1 MAAPNI
7 INVTNIKGKCNVANV
22 TTVFS
27 NLVVNEASSGKV
39 YKVNTLYVTNVLTQ
53 TSNVNI
59 GLVRSGYSY
68 AIVNTSLIPSGTTL
82 DVISKPLYMEEG
94 DYIQINAE
102 ANNYIHAVCSY
113 EELS

>member
-7 INVTNIKGKCNVANV
+7 VNVSDIRGKCNVANV
-22 TTVFS
+22 TTVFA
-27 NLVVNEASSGKV
+27 NLVVNQASSGKV
-39 YKVNTLYVTNVLTQ
+39 FKVNTLYVTNVLTS

-59 GLVRSGYSY
+59 ALVRSGYSY
-68 AIVNTSLIPSGTTL
+68 AIVNTSIIPSGTTL
-82 DVISKPLYMEEG
+82 DVITKALYMEEG

>member
-7 INVTNIKGKCNVANV
+7 VNVSDIRGKCNVANV
-22 TTVFS
+22 TTVFA
-27 NLVVNEASSGKV
+27 NLVVNQASSGKV
-39 YKVNTLYVTNVLTQ
+39 FKVNTLYVTNVLTQ

-59 GLVRSGYSY
+59 ALVRSGYSY
-68 AIVNTSLIPSGTTL
+68 AIVNTSIIPSGTTL
-82 DVISKPLYMEEG
+82 DVITKPLYMEEG